1 MGVRSESTR
10 LENPPRTDPVVTEGG
25 PRGAGASSVGAEA
38 GAVASPAEVETEATV
53 AADLIPEAEA
63 ITAPETTIIAGEGS
77 TCTGGRGEAVE
88 ELKPV
93 EEELSSCKASAV
105 CPAGVKVAMETG
117 TQEAPTET
125 ATTVTVSPASTGSTE
140 PVCCR
145 SSEPAEPEPGA
156 GAGSGCGRG
165 GAGRV

>member
-25 PRGAGASSVGAEA
+25 PQGAGASSVGAEA
-38 GAVASPAEVETEATV
+38 GAVASPEEVETEATV
-53 AADLIPEAEA
+53 AADLIPEVEA
-63 ITAPETTIIAGEGS
+63 ITAPETTII
-77 TCTGGRGEAVE
+77 
-88 ELKPV
+88 
-93 EEELSSCKASAV
+93 
-105 CPAGVKVAMETG
+105 AGVKVAMETG